1 MGDPLKVR
9 QCSHLDDI
17 INRIFENHRC
27 SWAEV
32 STKVEALRV
41 LETHLREK
49 IHDSIRLELYG
60 SSRNGFAFRGSDMDI
75 CLFFENFEKC
85 PPDDFSDP
93 VEVLERISKEF
104 ESFENVLSVGT
115 ISDAIIPIVT
125 FEFIYQDMRFQGDI
139 SFYKMLARRN
149 TKLINTYSKI
159 DDRFLKLGFLLKG
172 KIHREL

>member
-1 MGDPLKVR
+1 
-9 QCSHLDDI
+9 
-17 INRIFENHRC
+17 
-27 SWAEV
+27 
-32 STKVEALRV
+32 
-41 LETHLREK
+41 
-49 IHDSIRLELYG
+49 
-60 SSRNGFAFRGSDMDI
+60 MDI

-149 TKLINTYSKI
+149 TKLINTYSQI

-172 KIHREL
+172 KIRREL